1 MFRSQTLALA
11 IGTGLLIC
19 VLGGC
24 EREGPAER
32 AGEEV
37 DEAVEE
43 SKEAVEERKEAA
55 EEGKEAAQP
64 ERD

>member
-1 MFRSQTLALA
+1 MFRSQTLAFAL
-11 IGTGLLIC
+11 GTGLLIC

-24 EREGPAER
+24 EREGPGER

-43 SKEAVEERKEAA
+43 GKEAVRPEER
-55 EEGKEAAQP
+55 
-64 ERD
+64 D